1 MTEKYWEE
9 EIETMSRADL
19 EKLQLER
26 LKNTVEHAMNSP
38 FYKKLYAEKGLSAD
52 SIKTLD
58 DLKKFPF
65 TTKDDLR
72 SNYPYGFAAVPLE
85 KIVRLHS
92 SSGTTGNPTVVL
104 HTKND
109 LDAWA
114 NQVARCMYMVGVRNT
129 DVFQNTSGYGM
140 FTGGLG
146 YQYGAERLGCLTV
159 PAAAG
164 NSKRQIKFIRDFG
177 TTVLHTIPSYA
188 TRLAEVFAEEGLDPK
203 KDTNL
208 RIMCVGAEPHSEEQ
222 RKRIEELLGL
232 KAYNCFGMSEM
243 NGPGVAFECPEQ
255 NGLHIWEDMVIVEI
269 INPETLEPVKDGEV
283 GEICYHNPY
292 FRGYLNLPEKNAS
305 VFRNGYVRSGDM
317 AKILPD
323 GNLLILGRSDDMMII
338 RGVNVFPS
346 QIETVLLSC
355 EYQPNYLIEVDRVN
369 YADTIDIYVEM
380 LRDNMTDLE
389 LVLTMLSEASTKEIS
404 KSIKPEGFEQ
414 NKTVAK
420 MGGSVAKNARKEIES
435 KTGKSV
441 ISTKLIK

>member
-9 EIETMSRADL
+9 DIETMSRDDL
-19 EKLQLER
+19 KNLQLER
-26 LKNTVEHAMNSP
+26 LKWSIAQAANSP
-38 FYKKLYAEKGLSAD
+38 YYKKVFAEKSLSAD
-52 SIKTLD
+52 TIQSLD
-58 DLKKFPF
+58 DLRKFPF
-65 TTKDDLR
+65 TTKEDLR
-72 SNYPYGFAAVPLE
+72 NNYPFGLAAIPME

-104 HTKND
+104 HSQKD
-109 LDAWA
+109 LDNWA

-146 YQYGAERLGCLTV
+146 YQYGAEKLGCLTV

-188 TRLAEVFAEEGLDPK
+188 TRLAEVFAEEGL
-203 KDTNL
+203 

-243 NGPGVAFECPEQ
+243 NGPGVAFECQEQ

-283 GEICYHNPY
+283 GEMVLTTLTREAMPLIRYRTRDLTN
-292 FRGYLNLPEKNAS
+292 FL
-305 VFRNGYVRSGDM
+305 SGECPCGRTHRRI
-317 AKILPD
+317 ARLK
-323 GNLLILGRSDDMMII
+323 GRSDDMII
-338 RGVNVFPS
+338 VKGVNIFPI
-346 QIETVLLSC
+346 QIERILMNFKELGM
-355 EYQPNYLIEVDRVN
+355 NYLI
-369 YADTIDIYVEM
+369 TIDTVGNNDEMMVEVE
-380 LRDNMTDLE
+380 LGELHTDDYPKLQS
-389 LVLTMLSEASTKEIS
+389 LAKEITRQLKDELLLTPKVKLVEKGTLPQS
-404 KSIKPEGFEQ
+404 EG
-414 NKTVAK
+414 KAVRVK
-420 MGGSVAKNARKEIES
+420 DLRKNH
-435 KTGKSV
+435 
-441 ISTKLIK
+441 